1 MPLAKGKSEATISRN
16 IGELAQSG
24 WDDPKQRVAIALNTA
39 RRSGK
44 ADGGSISKKT
54 HVGPI
59 HSDVAGRT
67 DHLPVHVPNG
77 GYVMPADVVSSHGE
91 GNTLAGFKALE
102 RLFGT
107 FDRTKGDMP
116 YAGSGLPYG
125 GIPVRAKGGRVEDG
139 SEAVP
144 IVAAG
149 GEYSVHPQQ
158 IMRLATLLDIP
169 GMTLDDGHKIL
180 DQFVLQ
186 SRAKHIKTLK
196 GLPGPR
202 KD

>member
-1 MPLAKGKSEATISRN
+1 MMPLLKGKSQATKSHN
-16 IGELAQSG
+16 IQEMIASG
-24 WDDPKQRVAIALNTA
+24 HPRDVAIAAALNTA
-39 RRSGK
+39 RRSR
-44 ADGGSISKKT
+44 AQGGKT

-59 HSDVAGRT
+59 RSDVAGRT

-77 GYVMPADVVSSHGE
+77 GYVIPADVVSSHGQ
-91 GNTLAGFKALE
+91 GNTAAGFKALE
-102 RLFGT
+102 RLFGVYN
-107 FDRTKGDMP
+107 RTNAGEP
-116 YAGSGLPYG
+116 YGEKGLPYG
-125 GIPVRAKGGRVEDG
+125 GIPAARGGKVEDG
-139 SEAVP
+139 SDAVP

-149 GEYSVHPQQ
+149 GEYSVHPHQ
-158 IMRLATLLDIP
+158 IMRLGAKLGIP
-169 GMTLDDGHKIL
+169 DMTLEDGHKIL

>member
-1 MPLAKGKSEATISRN
+1 MPLATGKSPKTISHN
-16 IGELAQSG
+16 ISELAHSG
-24 WDDPKQRVAIALNTA
+24 WKDPKQRVAIALNTA
-39 RRSGK
+39 RRSR
-44 ADGGSISKKT
+44 ADGGGVSKKT

-59 HSDVAGRT
+59 RSDVSGRT

-77 GYVMPADVVSSHGE
+77 GYVIPADIVSSHGE

-107 FDRTKGDMP
+107 YDRTKGDIP
-116 YAGSGLPYG
+116 YSGDEGLPYG
-125 GIPVRAKGGRVEDG
+125 GPSVRAKGGKVEDG
-139 SEAVP
+139 ADEVP

-149 GEYSVHPQQ
+149 GEMALHPQQ
-158 IMRLATLLDIP
+158 IMRLGEKLGIP
-169 GMTLDDGHKIL
+169 DMTLEDGHKLL

-186 SRAKHIKTLK
+186 SRARHIKTLK
-196 GLPGPR
+196 GLPGPK

>member
-1 MPLAKGKSEATISRN
+1 MPLAKGKTQATISSN
-16 IGELAQSG
+16 ISELAHAG
-24 WDDPKQRVAIALNTA
+24 WTDPKQRVAIALSTA
-39 RRSGK
+39 RRK
-44 ADGGSISKKT
+44 RADGGKT

-59 HSDVAGRT
+59 RSDVAGRT

-77 GYVMPADVVSSHGE
+77 GYVIPADVVSHHGE
-91 GNTLAGFKALE
+91 GNTAAGFKALE

-107 FDRTKGDMP
+107 FNRTSAGAP
-116 YAGSGLPYG
+116 YGGEGLPYG
-125 GIPVRAKGGRVEDG
+125 GLEPRAEGGKVEDG
-139 SEAVP
+139 GDEVP

-149 GEYSVHPQQ
+149 GEMSLHPDQ
-158 IMRLATLLDIP
+158 ILRLGDKLGISDMSLE
-169 GMTLDDGHKIL
+169 DGHKIL

-202 KD
+202 TD

>member
-1 MPLAKGKSEATISRN
+1 MPLLKGKSDAAKSGNISRLVHE
-16 IGELAQSG
+16 GR
-24 WDDPKQRVAIALNTA
+24 PQRQAVAIALDVA
-39 RRSGK
+39 RRGK
-44 ADGGSISKKT
+44 ADGGSIAKKT

-59 HSDVAGRT
+59 RSDVAGRT

-77 GYVMPADVVSSHGE
+77 GYVIPADIVSSHGE

-102 RLFGT
+102 RLFGAY
-107 FDRTKGDMP
+107 DRTKGDVP
-116 YAGSGLPYG
+116 YGQDDGLPYG
-125 GIPVRAKGGRVEDG
+125 GLPARAKGGKVEDG
-139 SEAVP
+139 GDAVP

-149 GEYSVHPQQ
+149 GEMSLHPQQ
-158 IMRLATLLDIP
+158 IMRLGALLRIP

-196 GLPGPR
+196 GLPGPK

>member
-1 MPLAKGKSEATISRN
+1 MPLLTGKSAATRSANISRLVHE
-16 IGELAQSG
+16 GR
-24 WDDPKQRVAIALNTA
+24 PQRQAVAIALDVA
-39 RRSGK
+39 RRKK

-59 HSDVAGRT
+59 RSDVAGRT

-77 GYVMPADVVSSHGE
+77 GYVIPADVVSSHGE

-107 FDRTKGDMP
+107 YDRTKGDVP
-116 YAGSGLPYG
+116 YGQDDGLPYG
-125 GIPVRAKGGRVEDG
+125 GAPVRAKGGKVGDG
-139 SEAVP
+139 GDAVP

-158 IMRLATLLDIP
+158 IMRLGSLLDIP
-169 GMTLDDGHKIL
+169 DMTLEDGHKIL

-186 SRAKHIKTLK
+186 SRAKHIKTLE

-202 KD
+202 RD

>member
-1 MPLAKGKSEATISRN
+1 MPLEKGKSEAVKSRN
-16 IGELAQSG
+16 ISEMIASG
-24 WDDPKQRVAIALNTA
+24 HPRDVAIAAALNTA
-39 RRSGK
+39 RRSR
-44 ADGGSISKKT
+44 AEGGKT

-59 HSDVAGRT
+59 RSDVSGRT

-77 GYVMPADVVSSHGE
+77 GYVMPADIVSSHGE

-107 FDRTKGDMP
+107 FNRTEAGEP
-116 YAGSGLPYG
+116 YGGEGLPYG
-125 GIPVRAKGGRVEDG
+125 GLPPPHARGGKVEDG
-139 SEAVP
+139 ADAVP

-149 GEYSVHPQQ
+149 GEMSLAPQQ
-158 IMRLATLLDIP
+158 IMRLAKLLNIP
-169 GMTLDDGHKIL
+169 NMTLDDGHKIL

-196 GLPGPR
+196 GLPAPR

>member
-1 MPLAKGKSEATISRN
+1 MPLEKGKSQSTVSGNIS
-16 IGELAQSG
+16 ELAHAG
-24 WDDPKQRVAIALNTA
+24 WTDPKQRVAIALSTA
-39 RRSGK
+39 RR
-44 ADGGSISKKT
+44 ARANGGEVSKKA

-59 HSDVAGRT
+59 RSDVAGRT
-67 DHLPVHVPNG
+67 DHLPIHVPNG
-77 GYVMPADVVSSHGE
+77 GYVIPADVVSSHGE
-91 GNTLAGFKALE
+91 GNSSAGFKALE

-107 FDRTKGDMP
+107 FNRTEAGAPYGGD
-116 YAGSGLPYG
+116 GLPYDG
-125 GIPVRAKGGRVEDG
+125 VPAPHAKGGKVEDG
-139 SEAVP
+139 ANEVP

-149 GEYSVHPQQ
+149 GEMSIHPRQ
-158 IMRLATLLDIP
+158 IVALGEKLGIP
-169 GMTLDDGHKIL
+169 NMTLEDGHKIL

>member
-1 MPLAKGKSEATISRN
+1 MPLAKGKSISSN
-16 IGELAQSG
+16 ISELAHSG
-24 WDDPKQRVAIALNTA
+24 WTDPKQRVAIALNTA
-39 RRSGK
+39 RRK
-44 ADGGSISKKT
+44 RAAGGKT

-59 HSDVAGRT
+59 RSDVAGRT

-77 GYVMPADVVSSHGE
+77 GYVIPADVVSHHGE
-91 GNTLAGFKALE
+91 GNTAAGFKALE

-107 FDRTKGDMP
+107 FNRTEAGAP
-116 YAGSGLPYG
+116 YDGEGLPYG
-125 GIPVRAKGGRVEDG
+125 GLPPRAEGGKVEDG
-139 SEAVP
+139 GDEVP

-149 GEYSVHPQQ
+149 GEMSLHPQQ
-158 IMRLATLLDIP
+158 ILSLGDKLGIP
-169 GMTLDDGHKIL
+169 DMSLEDGHKIL

-202 KD
+202 TD